1 MFFGENLCAAL
12 TAKGII
18 QIIDQG
24 ANNSACYDLT

>member
-24 ANNSACYDLT
+24 ACYDLT